1 MKSYIGTKIIRAIEM
16 TDLEFEAEREAF
28 RLAQGTVKAYKDG
41 GNLLRSGGQLC
52 SDGSN
57 QMRRDPKDGYKVMYS
72 DGYFSWSP
80 KVAFEN
86 SYREITQAEKE
97 IV

>member
-1 MKSYIGTKIIRAIEM
+1 MKSYIGTKIIKAVEM

-28 RLAQGTVKAYKDG
+28 RSAQGAVKAYKDG
-41 GNLLRSGGQLC
+41 MPLLRSGGELC
-52 SDGSN
+52 SQVGGN
-57 QMRRDPKDGYKVMYS
+57 RRDPKDGYKVMYP

-80 KVAFEN
+80 KIAFEN
-86 SYREITQAEKE
+86 AYREITQQEKE

>member
-1 MKSYIGTKIIRAIEM
+1 MKSYIGTKIIRAVEM

-28 RLAQGTVKAYKDG
+28 RSAQGTVKAYKDG
-41 GNLLRSGGQLC
+41 ENLLRSGGNLC
-52 SDGSN
+52 AQTPGN
-57 QMRRDPKDGYKVMYS
+57 RRDPKDGYKVMYP

-80 KVAFEN
+80 KIAFEN
-86 SYREITQAEKE
+86 AYREITQQEKD